1 MSRIKKYKER
11 VESSIHF
18 RNFIDF
24 LKNTHITGNRV
35 PLWNFGKIF
44 WKKLV
49 NDEISMMAYGV
60 AFNFTFAIFPS
71 LIFMFTVIP
80 YIPIENLNVKILD
93 FLQEVVPGKIYNN
106 AEGTINDIVSK
117 PRGGLLSF
125 GFFFALFLATNGM
138 DALIAAFNACYKTKE
153 TRNYIYR
160 RWISLILTVVL
171 ALILFLAIAILIIG
185 RFALDT
191 MVEWQI
197 LQTDTTYYLLYILK
211 YLVIGLIFLLGVS
224 VIYYWAPSIHKRWRF
239 FSYGAILAT
248 VLCILV
254 SLAYTFYFN
263 HFASYNRLYG
273 SIGAMIGLMLWLY
286 FISFILLFGFEL
298 NASLE
303 KSQILQQ
310 KLRQRK
316 RNNR

>member
-1 MSRIKKYKER
+1 
-11 VESSIHF
+11 
-18 RNFIDF
+18 
-24 LKNTHITGNRV
+24 
-35 PLWNFGKIF
+35 
-44 WKKLV
+44 
-49 NDEISMMAYGV
+49 MMAYGV

-80 YIPIENLNVKILD
+80 YIPIEDLNIKILE
-93 FLQEVVPGKIYNN
+93 FLREVVPAKIYDN
-106 AEGTINDIVSK
+106 AEPTINDIISK

-160 RWISLILTVVL
+160 RWISLLLTIVL
-171 ALILFLAIAILIIG
+171 AFILFLAIAILVLG
-185 RFALDT
+185 RYAINF
-191 MVEWQI
+191 MVEWQF
-197 LQTDTTYYLLYILK
+197 LETNHTYYLLFALK

-239 FSYGAILAT
+239 FSYGAIIAT

-263 HFASYNRLYG
+263 NFASYNRLYG

-286 FISFILLFGFEL
+286 FISFILLFGFEI

-303 KSQILQQ
+303 KSLHLHHR
-310 KLRQRK
+310 KKRQDIST
-316 RNNR
+316 